1 MLKKTGAVDVFVF
14 DAPIRISVV
23 EGCSSHHSCRVV
35 IRPVDVC
42 SCGRRTIRAI
52 REKDGLICDCE

>member
-23 EGCSSHHSCRVV
+23 EVVFLITPVASSYVQLMS
-35 IRPVDVC
+35 PVAAAGQFVPLARQTD
-42 SCGRRTIRAI
+42 
-52 REKDGLICDCE
+52 